1 MNLAAFSA
9 IRAGGKGRDIETD
22 TLGILVSGDRTA
34 RSWADP
40 RPEQASF
47 EDLLAVMEALA
58 PGHRFT
64 LTPAKPREQAAL
76 GADVQLDG
84 KACGYFAACPWRAA
98 GSWVWTSPFTWRNW
112 TCARCRKSSPRP

>member
-1 MNLAAFSA
+1 MPPPCATATRACPAFFELG
-9 IRAGGKGRDIETD
+9 RVFRNTGGGKGRDIETD

-40 RPEQASF
+40 KPEQASF
-47 EDLLAVMEALA
+47 EDLLAVMAALA

-84 KACGYFAACPWRAA
+84 KA
-98 GSWVWTSPFTWRNW
+98 
-112 TCARCRKSSPRP
+112 